1 MKQGLVPPFSFLQI
15 SLIRTM
21 KQSNILEHDDSERK
35 KNDDDANENDS
46 GAKQIGCGK
55 KVCHPRHSNVIIL
68 DKEMTKKS

>member
-1 MKQGLVPPFSFLQI
+1 
-15 SLIRTM
+15 M